1 MNKLWIVILIAPIL
15 LGCAESIKWDQQN
28 YTDHKALAIQKVA
41 TWSFNSGFFT
51 CAIGASSITFPQTVK
66 NAADLQVL
74 IQNPVTT
81 MGISQLDEITR
92 KLGKWSEEDYNL
104 GCFQGT
110 QSRMTAAQII
120 AAIKVLYPQAAPYLP
135 SFGQ

>member
-1 MNKLWIVILIAPIL
+1 MKKLVILLFIFLA
-15 LGCAESIKWDQQN
+15 GCSQSIVWDQQN

-51 CAIGASSITFPQTVK
+51 CAIGASSITFPTTLK
-66 NAADLQVL
+66 NAADFQALVS
-74 IQNPVTT
+74 NPTTT
-81 MGISQLDEITR
+81 MGITQLDEIVR
-92 KLGKWSEEDYNL
+92 RLGKWSQEDFDL

-110 QSRMTAAQII
+110 QTRMTAAQII